1 MDVAM
6 GGAAAGGKGVLTS
19 TQGNAYRAAQAPAAG
34 AKGGENAVFQKPAP
48 RMPDAAG
55 VTKQPGD
62 AGKENTT
69 ASRGAAATASTSGE
83 IEEAE
88 KRWQVSDETHRQ
100 WFGPGAHLY
109 ARLNAVRRGRW
120 RPSSSS
126 HLMSE
131 EAQTDI
137 QLFFSFFSPT
147 CAPEMGGMRA
157 RLTVKLDVRCSD
169 QHPTSLTLLLFHSR
183 S

>member
-6 GGAAAGGKGVLTS
+6 GGATSGSKGVLTS
-19 TQGNAYRAAQAPAAG
+19 TQGNAYRAAPVPAAG

-83 IEEAE
+83 SEQAE
-88 KRWQVSDETHRQ
+88 KRWQVSHETHRQ
-100 WFGPGAHLY
+100 PIGPDAHFY
-109 ARLNAVRRGRW
+109 ARLNAVRRG
-120 RPSSSS
+120 P
-126 HLMSE
+126 
-131 EAQTDI
+131 
-137 QLFFSFFSPT
+137 
-147 CAPEMGGMRA
+147 
-157 RLTVKLDVRCSD
+157 
-169 QHPTSLTLLLFHSR
+169 
-183 S
+183 